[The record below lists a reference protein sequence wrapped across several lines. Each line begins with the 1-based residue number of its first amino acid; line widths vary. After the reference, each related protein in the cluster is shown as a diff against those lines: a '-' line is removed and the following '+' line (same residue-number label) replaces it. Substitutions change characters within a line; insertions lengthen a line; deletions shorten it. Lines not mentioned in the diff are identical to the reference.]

1 VNSKSILA
9 FLRYF
14 LPLTGVILLISY
26 FYADSHRDAERS
38 HREASEVLNVGLG
51 AGMLDRRLLI
61 VGRDLRLVAAS
72 GALKRYVESGENR
85 ELSRITEDFLGFAEA
100 RAAYDQ
106 IRLLD
111 PAGQEI
117 VRIDHDGK
125 QGRVI
130 APAQLQNKA
139 DRYYFRDSIG
149 LPAGSIYVSPLD
161 LNVENG
167 QIETPH
173 RPTLRLA
180 MPLADSQG
188 RTRALLV
195 LNYRAGEMLG
205 YVADV
210 TAQAADHLMVVNP
223 EGYFLLAPRH
233 EDEWGFMFGKPELS
247 LAQRH
252 PASWARIRDMETGQF
267 TDSAGLWTVATA
279 HVARSLQE
287 KPAPLAP
294 DLANG
299 PSWKVVAL
307 LPASALPGLFDDW
320 QADSFAL
327 AALLLALAAAASAA
341 LARGKQQRE
350 STEMRFR
357 AYFQRAMVGMSIIGP
372 DKRWVAVNPAMSRI
386 LGYSPEA
393 LRGKTWKEL
402 THPDDLPT
410 SQAAFE
416 RIMRGESDGF
426 ELEKRYLRAD
436 GQSVDAR
443 VAAQAIRRPDGSV
456 DSILT
461 IVEDISARIAAE
473 KAVRASEERL
483 RRLGDNL
490 PDSYLFQCCEG
501 PGGHL
506 QFTYLSSGVA
516 QVHGMPA
523 EQILASTEPLFG
535 SVDPAHLPGLLQAI
549 TASEREQSDFLQ
561 EFRVRRPDGAWRWL
575 QVRSRPRRQPDGKS
589 EWDGVATDITAR
601 RESETQLDQQARRA
615 HALLELPWQRK
626 QMEEAE
632 FLHHALGTIVG
643 ITGSSAG
650 FAYLID
656 DDGDLLHLTARWP
669 VSPESDRH
677 IECRLSQAG
686 QWADALRLR
695 QPILIDTYPAG
706 ENSAS
711 QPAGLVPTRLA
722 SVPIY
727 DEGGNQLL
735 FCVIDKPEPYTLQDI
750 ETIQLMANTSWRI
763 ASQHRVD
770 QALRVAM
777 QVVNASPVVCFRWQ
791 ATAGW
796 PVVFVSDNV
805 TRWGYS
811 VAGLM
816 AGKPAFA
823 DMVHPDDLAR
833 VVDEVTRYTAEG
845 RRDFVQEYRLVTGDG
860 QVIWISDRTQVGRNA
875 SGSVDFYDGVLTD
888 VSERR
893 AQTEELTAT
902 LAAQRQLNK
911 RLEEAHNQLLQSE
924 KMASIG
930 QLAAGIAHELNNP
943 IGFVHSNLGTLESY
957 LHDLMEIIDAYDR
970 SLAEDGDLAARQ
982 AAIARLRE
990 ERDFD
995 YVRGDIGQL
1004 LSESKDGL
1012 ARVRKIVQDLK
1023 TFSHV
1028 SEQEWQWADLHQGLD
1043 STLNIVWNELKYK
1056 CQVIKEYGDIPKVHC
1071 LISQLNQV
1079 FMNLLVNAG
1088 HAIESKGTITIRTRP
1103 QDDDAVCIEIAD
1115 TGKGIAPEHLTRIFE
1130 PFFTTKPVGKGTGL
1144 GLSLSYGIIDR
1155 HQGRIEV
1162 DSTLGVGTTFRI
1174 ILPINPPASPP
1185 ETSR

>member
-1 VNSKSILA
+1 MNRKSILA

-14 LPLTGVILLISY
+14 LPLTGIIVLVSY

-38 HREASEVLNVGLG
+38 HREAAEQLNVRLG

-61 VGRDLRLVAAS
+61 VGRDLRLVATS
-72 GALKRYVESGENR
+72 RALKRYLEQGEPQ
-85 ELSRITEDFLGFAEA
+85 ELGRIAEDFLGFAEA

-106 IRLLD
+106 VRLLD

-117 VRIDHDGK
+117 VRIDHDG
-125 QGRVI
+125 QQARI
-130 APAQLQNKA
+130 RAPAQLQNKA

-167 QIETPH
+167 QLETPH

-210 TAQAADHLMVVNP
+210 TAQAANHLMVVNP
-223 EGYFLLAPRH
+223 EGHFLLAPRR
-233 EDEWGFMFGKPELS
+233 EDEWGFMLGKPELS
-247 LAQRH
+247 LAHRY
-252 PASWARIRDMETGQF
+252 PASWARIRDMEAGQF
-267 TDSAGLWTVATA
+267 ADSAGLWTVATTHA
-279 HVARSLQE
+279 ARGLLDQ
-287 KPAPLAP
+287 PDRAARGLA
-294 DLANG
+294 DG
-299 PSWKVVAL
+299 PSWKVIAL
-307 LPASALPGLFDDW
+307 LPASALPGLFDDK
-320 QADSFAL
+320 QIVPL
-327 AALLLALAAAASAA
+327 AGLLLALAAAASAA
-341 LARGKQQRE
+341 LARGKLQRD
-350 STEMRFR
+350 STETRFR
-357 AYFQRAMVGMSIIGP
+357 AYFQRAMVGMSINGP

-386 LGYSPEA
+386 LGYPPEA
-393 LRGKTWKEL
+393 LRGKTWEEL
-402 THPDDLPT
+402 THPDDLPA
-410 SQAAFE
+410 SLAAFDH
-416 RIMRGESDGF
+416 IMRGESDGF

-436 GQSVDAR
+436 GQAVETR

-461 IVEDISARIAAE
+461 IVEDISERIAAE

-490 PDSYLFQCCEG
+490 PDSYLFQCRAG
-501 PGGHL
+501 PDGHL

-523 EQILASTEPLFG
+523 EEILAGTAPLFG
-535 SVDPAHLPGLLQAI
+535 SVDPAHLPGLRQAI
-549 TASEREQSDFLQ
+549 ADSDREQSDFQQ
-561 EFRVRRPDGAWRWL
+561 EFRVRRPDGTWRWL

-601 RESETQLDQQARRA
+601 RESEALLDQQTRRA
-615 HALLELPWQRK
+615 HALLELPWLRK

-632 FLHHALGTIVG
+632 FLRHVLGSIAEF
-643 ITGSSAG
+643 TGSSTG
-650 FAYLID
+650 FAYAIGD
-656 DDGDLLHLTARWP
+656 GGDLLQLAACWP
-669 VSPESDRH
+669 APPDGAGP
-677 IECRLSQAG
+677 IACRLSQAG

-695 QPILIDTYPAG
+695 QPILIDAYPAG
-706 ENSAS
+706 ENDACLPPGTAPS
-711 QPAGLVPTRLA
+711 RLA
-722 SVPIY
+722 GVPVYGEDGI
-727 DEGGNQLL
+727 QLL
-735 FCVIDKPEPYTLQDI
+735 VCVADKPEPYTLQDI

-763 ASQHRVD
+763 ASQHRID
-770 QALRVAM
+770 QALHVAL
-777 QVVNASPVVCFRWQ
+777 QVVNASPVVCFRWR

-796 PVVFVSDNV
+796 PVIFVSDNV
-805 TRWGYS
+805 TRWGYT

-833 VVDEVTRYTAEG
+833 VIDEVSRYTAEG
-845 RRDFVQEYRLVTGDG
+845 RNDYLQEYRLLTGDG
-860 QVIWISDRTQVGRNA
+860 RVIWVSDRTQVGRNA
-875 SGSVDFYDGVLTD
+875 SGGVDFYDGVVTD
-888 VSERR
+888 ITERR

-957 LHDLMEIIDAYDR
+957 LRDVMEIIDAYDH
-970 SLAEDGDLAARQ
+970 SLAVEGDLATRQ

-995 YVRGDIGQL
+995 YLRGDIVQL

-1056 CQVIKEYGDIPKVHC
+1056 CQVVKEYGDLPKVHC

-1079 FMNLLVNAG
+1079 FMNLLVNAS
-1088 HAIESKGTITIRTRP
+1088 HAIESKGTITIRTRR
-1103 QDDDAVCIEIAD
+1103 QGDDAVCVEIAD

-1144 GLSLSYGIIDR
+1144 GLSLSYGIINR
-1155 HQGRIEV
+1155 HHGRIEV
-1162 DSTLGVGTTFRI
+1162 DSELGIGTTFRL
-1174 ILPINPPASPP
+1174 ILPINPPENSP